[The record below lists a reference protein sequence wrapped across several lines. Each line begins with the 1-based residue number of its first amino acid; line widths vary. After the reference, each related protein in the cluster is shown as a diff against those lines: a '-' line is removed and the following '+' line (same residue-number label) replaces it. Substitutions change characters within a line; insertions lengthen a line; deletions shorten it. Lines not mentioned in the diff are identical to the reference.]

1 MTETVETAPRPRT
14 PLWAKILLALVVLA
28 LLVGAAL
35 GGVAVGT
42 YLGAREIRDVQIVK
56 SIVREEQVVL
66 VTTGLA
72 DVIDARRTG
81 LELLPGLTLPGSE
94 RQTLIRYDFDAKF
107 GIEGRDVTIE
117 PTGTDAYLLSIP
129 EFVFLGYEN
138 PVFTVVSENNGI
150 LSWTTPEIDNLDVV
164 ERKLTDEAVANEI
177 DGIRPLLE
185 EQARTFYTDIIT
197 AIDPGVTLTF
207 EFAG

>member
-28 LLVGAAL
+28 LIVGAAL

-42 YLGAREIRDVQIVK
+42 YLGARETRDVQIVK

-81 LELLPGLTLPGSE
+81 LKLLPGLTLPGSE

-164 ERKLTDEAVANEI
+164 ERKLTDEAVTNEI

-197 AIDPGVTLTF
+197 AIDPGVTLAF

>member
-1 MTETVETAPRPRT
+1 MTETAETAPRPRT
-14 PLWAKILLALVVLA
+14 PLWAKILLALVVLG
-28 LLVGAAL
+28 LIVGAAL

-42 YLGAREIRDVQIVK
+42 YLGARETRDVQIVK

-197 AIDPGVTLTF
+197 AIDPGVTLAF

>member
-1 MTETVETAPRPRT
+1 MTETVESAPRPRT

-28 LLVGAAL
+28 LIVGAAL

-42 YLGAREIRDVQIVK
+42 YLGARETRDVQIVK